1 MVLNFFEFEKE
12 LKKLK
17 IEYEKNV
24 CMKNHTTFK
33 IGGNAD
39 YLAYVYSKEE
49 LKTVIGLANQNE
61 VPFIVVGKG
70 SNLLISDLGIEGLV
84 ISLSKMDK
92 IEVSEDEIIA
102 EAGAN
107 LSALCIK
114 AMENELE
121 GLEFAYGIPGSVGG
135 ALYMNAGAYGGEMSQ
150 VVLSAEYIDFNGD
163 FGEISINDMQLGYRT
178 SVFKTNKKI
187 ITSVKFKL
195 KKGEKTKIKE
205 TMSDLLNRRKE
216 KQPLEFPSA
225 GSTFKRPTGYFAGA
239 LIEECNLKGF
249 SCGGAKVSEKHAGFV
264 INYNNASCN
273 DVLNLVKN
281 IKETVKK
288 EKNVELET
296 EIIFIGRK
304 Q

>member
-39 YLAYVYSKEE
+39 YLVEISSKEE
-49 LKTVIGLANQNE
+49 LKTVISLANENK
-61 VPFIVVGKG
+61 VPFMVVGKG

-84 ISLSKMDK
+84 ISISKMDK
-92 IEVSEDEIIA
+92 IEVSEDEIVA
-102 EAGAN
+102 QAGAN

-150 VVLSAEYIDFNGD
+150 VVISAEYIDFDGN
-163 FGEISINDMQLGYRT
+163 FGEISIKDMQLGYRT
-178 SVFKTNKKI
+178 SIFKTGKKI

-264 INYNNASCN
+264 INYNNATCN

>member
-39 YLAYVYSKEE
+39 YFVQVCSKEE

-61 VPFIVVGKG
+61 IPFMVVGKG
-70 SNLLISDLGIEGLV
+70 SNLLVSDLGIEGLV
-84 ISLSKMDK
+84 ISISKMDK

-102 EAGAN
+102 QAGAN

-121 GLEFAYGIPGSVGG
+121 GLEFGFGIPGSVGG

-150 VVLSAEYIDFNGD
+150 VVISAEYIDFNGD

-178 SVFKTNKKI
+178 SIFKTGKKI

-264 INYNNASCN
+264 INYNNATCN

-281 IKETVKK
+281 IKETIKK

>member
-12 LKKLK
+12 LEKLK

-39 YLAYVYSKEE
+39 YLIQVSSKEE
-49 LKTVIGLANQNE
+49 LKKVIDLVNKSKI
-61 VPFIVVGKG
+61 PFMVLGKG
-70 SNLLISDLGIEGLV
+70 SNLLVSDLGIEGVV
-84 ISLSKMDK
+84 ISLSKLDNITVLEEK
-92 IEVSEDEIIA
+92 IVA

-107 LSALCIK
+107 LSALCVK

-121 GLEFAYGIPGSVGG
+121 GLEFGFGIPGSVGG

-150 VVLSAEYIDFNGD
+150 VVLSAEYFDFDGN

-178 SVFKTNKKI
+178 SIFKTGEKI

-195 KKGEKTKIKE
+195 KKGEKAKIKE

-239 LIEECNLKGF
+239 LIEECNLKGY

-264 INYNNASCN
+264 INYDNASCS
-273 DVLNLVKN
+273 DVLKLVEEIKAKVKN
-281 IKETVKK
+281 
-288 EKNVELET
+288 EKNVELEP

>member
-12 LKKLK
+12 LEKLK
-17 IEYEKNV
+17 IKYEKNV

-39 YLAYVYSKEE
+39 YLVEISSKEE
-49 LKTVIGLANQNE
+49 LKKVIDLANKSKI
-61 VPFIVVGKG
+61 PFMVLGKG
-70 SNLLISDLGIEGLV
+70 SNLLVSDLGIEGVV
-84 ISLSKMDK
+84 ISLSKLDN
-92 IEVSEDEIIA
+92 ITVLEDEIVA

-107 LSALCIK
+107 LSALCVK

-121 GLEFAYGIPGSVGG
+121 GLEFGFGIPGSVGG

-150 VVLSAEYIDFNGD
+150 VVLSAEYIDFDGN

-178 SVFKTNKKI
+178 SIFKTGEKI

-195 KKGEKTKIKE
+195 KKGEKAKIKE

-239 LIEECNLKGF
+239 LIEECNLKGY

-264 INYNNASCN
+264 INYDNASCS
-273 DVLNLVKN
+273 DVLKLVEEIKAKVKN
-281 IKETVKK
+281 
-288 EKNVELET
+288 EKNVELEP